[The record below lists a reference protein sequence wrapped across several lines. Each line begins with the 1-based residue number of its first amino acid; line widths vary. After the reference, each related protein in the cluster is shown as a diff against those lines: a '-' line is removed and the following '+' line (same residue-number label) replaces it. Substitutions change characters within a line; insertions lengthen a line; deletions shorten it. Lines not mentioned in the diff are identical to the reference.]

1 MAVFDHFGEL
11 STAQDITGGTPLQSE
26 NVVDLALLGIQG
38 YGPDADVY
46 IDLECETV
54 TASGDS
60 SDTFVFDFNVALTTD
75 LDTGTRGTDFY
86 TVISVPILGVA
97 DPRVTVAGA
106 KILSCRIPDQV
117 WQMAKE
123 GFRYFGLQST
133 ISATAT
139 LSVNCTISTS
149 RPRTPDNQQVT
160 ESDVGVP
167 T

>member
-1 MAVFDHFGEL
+1 MAVFDHLGEL

-26 NVVDLALLGIQG
+26 NVIDLGLLGIHG
-38 YGPDADVY
+38 FGPDSDIY

-86 TVISVPILGVA
+86 TVISVPILGIV
-97 DPRVTVAGA
+97 DPRLTVAGA
-106 KILSCRIPDQV
+106 KILTCKLPDQV

-139 LSVNCTISTS
+139 LSVNCAISTS
-149 RPRTPDNQQVT
+149 KPRTPDNQQVT
-160 ESDVGVP
+160 TSNVSVP